1 MRAYR
6 GETHGRKEV
15 FRSDEGRKRHKPGLR
30 KPPASW
36 RGFEGSHSWRDRH
49 PPERAW
55 HQACP
60 RLQGLDRNGDPS
72 GISAGVAEGERPD
85 QEGQRQ
91 EAARRPSLIRPE
103 LLNTR

>member
-1 MRAYR
+1 MRGYR

-30 KPPASW
+30 KPPASR
-36 RGFEGSHSWRDRH
+36 RGFEGSHSWRNRH

-55 HQACP
+55 HQACS
-60 RLQGLDRNGDPS
+60 RLQWLDNNGDPS
-72 GISAGVAEGERPD
+72 GVRAGLVEGERPD

-91 EAARRPSLIRPE
+91 EVASRPPVIR
-103 LLNTR
+103 NRIF

>member
-1 MRAYR
+1 MRANR

-30 KPPASW
+30 KPPASR
-36 RGFEGSHSWRDRH
+36 RGFEGSHSWRNRH
-49 PPERAW
+49 TPARAW

-60 RLQGLDRNGDPS
+60 RLRRLDKNGDPS
-72 GISAGVAEGERPD
+72 GVRAGLAEGEGPD

-91 EAARRPSLIRPE
+91 EAAGRPPVIRNRE
-103 LLNTR
+103 F

>member
-1 MRAYR
+1 MRINR

-49 PPERAW
+49 TPERAW

-60 RLQGLDRNGDPS
+60 RLQGLDHNGETT
-72 GISAGVAEGERPD
+72 GISAGMAEEGGHD
-85 QEGQRQ
+85 QESQRQ
-91 EAARRPSLIRPE
+91 EAAR
-103 LLNTR
+103 